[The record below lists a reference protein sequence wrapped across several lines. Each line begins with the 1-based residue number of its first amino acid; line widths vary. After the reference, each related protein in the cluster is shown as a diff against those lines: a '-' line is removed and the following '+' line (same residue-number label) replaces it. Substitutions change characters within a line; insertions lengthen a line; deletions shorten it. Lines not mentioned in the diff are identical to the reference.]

1 MIALVRETV
10 WDRKLENL
18 KELHEVQQVGQAE
31 QVDSGPANGEPAENG
46 SNREAFGTE
55 KASSGWT

>member
-1 MIALVRETV
+1 LIALVRETV

>member
-1 MIALVRETV
+1 MIARVPETV
-10 WDRKLENL
+10 WDHKLESL
-18 KELHEVQQVGQAE
+18 KELHEVEPLGQAE